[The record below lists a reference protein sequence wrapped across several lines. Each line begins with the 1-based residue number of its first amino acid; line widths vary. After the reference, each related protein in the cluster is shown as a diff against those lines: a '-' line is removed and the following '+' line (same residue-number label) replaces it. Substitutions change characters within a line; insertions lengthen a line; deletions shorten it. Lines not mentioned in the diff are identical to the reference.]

1 MAKKKPKPASRKK
14 PTPRAVSLT
23 AVHPEG
29 MIFTITLSEI
39 PGDVGVDLRVD
50 AHPRVAP
57 EFAQSQLA
65 LWRMWSEGFCSGV
78 VLPEPDGWEWVHE
91 EGPPPSAVVH

>member
-1 MAKKKPKPASRKK
+1 MVKKKPKPASKKK
-14 PTPRAVSLT
+14 PANRVLSLT

-39 PGDVGVDLRVD
+39 PGDVGVGLVVE
-50 AHPRVAP
+50 AAPRVAP
-57 EFAQSQLA
+57 EFARSQLA

-78 VLPEPDGWEWVHE
+78 ILPEPDGWQWVHDE
-91 EGPPPSAVVH
+91 CPPPSAVVH